1 MNNVEFFKQNVN
13 QIFTSLNQLDTYL
26 EDSDNSAVI
35 SNFNEYK
42 DELIDF
48 SQMLANDNDNVNN
61 NQQNT
66 TGGVQ

>member
-13 QIFTSLNQLDTYL
+13 QIFTYLNQLDTYL
-26 EDSDNSAVI
+26 EDSHNSAVI

-48 SQMLANDNDNVNN
+48 SQMLANDNVNN
-61 NQQNT
+61 NEQNT

>member
-13 QIFTSLNQLDTYL
+13 QIFTCLNQLDTYL

>member
-13 QIFTSLNQLDTYL
+13 QIFTYLNQLDTYL

-48 SQMLANDNDNVNN
+48 SQMLANDNVNN
-61 NQQNT
+61 NEQNT

>member
-13 QIFTSLNQLDTYL
+13 QIFTCLNQLDTYL

-48 SQMLANDNDNVNN
+48 SQMLANDNVNN
-61 NQQNT
+61 NEQNT

>member
-1 MNNVEFFKQNVN
+1 MDNVEFFKQNVN
-13 QIFTSLNQLDTYL
+13 QIFTCLNQLDTYL
-26 EDSDNSAVI
+26 EDSDNSSII

-48 SQMLANDNDNVNN
+48 SQMLASGNN
-61 NQQNT
+61 NVDNKQDT